1 MSRSS
6 QYDGQPSRLAILGE
20 LWLGPNP
27 EMGSCFRDRAELVA
41 AWEKYGPEAMAMWGR
56 GGRRPQGWW
65 EFEAPPDLHRTYATE
80 RSTLYERG
88 LLGIDEAVQLEAE
101 WRRGFDE
108 AQKFST
114 DAEREQHYREIDL
127 PASLR
132 RRWSAAA
139 RRRRA
144 RAQGAAS
151 GATSEK
157 AQENAPGAASGVEG

>member
-6 QYDGQPSRLAILGE
+6 RYDGQPSRFAILGE

-41 AWEKYGPEAMAMWGR
+41 AWEKYGPEAMARWGH

-65 EFEAPPDLHRTYATE
+65 EFEAPPDLHRVYATE

-88 LLGIDEAVQLEAE
+88 LLGIDEAAQLERE
-101 WRRGFDE
+101 WRQGFDQ
-108 AQKFST
+108 AQKLS

-132 RRWSAAA
+132 RRWSAAE
-139 RRRRA
+139 RRRRGA
-144 RAQGAAS
+144 SPRMRAKGAEDVAVP
-151 GATSEK
+151 K
-157 AQENAPGAASGVEG
+157 